1 MQYFSYK
8 DNTKEYTGSG
18 PAQIDPLESEKQG
31 QNIYLLPAN
40 AVFAAPPEEKDG
52 FARVWNGTAWE
63 YAEDRRGTKYWLPGD
78 TWQSEPHEMKE
89 LGALPEGAVLERP
102 AKTPEELAREKL
114 DKAKAERAEAVQ
126 NIAVEVDGMVF
137 DGNEDAQRRISVA
150 ITTADITGQQR
161 VDWVLKNNT
170 VADVTRGQL
179 EKVLALSMQ
188 KMQELWTKPYEGS
201 HAE

>member
-1 MQYFSYK
+1 MQYYSYTA
-8 DNTKEYTGSG
+8 DTKEYIGKG
-18 PAQIDPLESEKQG
+18 LAQLDPLESKKQG
-31 QNIYLLPAN
+31 REIWLLPKN
-40 AVFAAPPEEKDG
+40 ATFTAPPEEKDG

-63 YAEDRRGTKYWLPGD
+63 YIEDRRGTEYWLPGD
-78 TWQSEPHEMKE
+78 TCQSEPHEMKE
-89 LGALPEGAVLERP
+89 LGPLPEGALLERP
-102 AKTPEELAREKL
+102 AKTPEELEQEELA
-114 DKAKAERAEAVQ
+114 KAKAERAEAVQ

-170 VADVTRGQL
+170 VANVTREQL

-188 KMQELWTKPYEGS
+188 KMQELWTKPYTE
-201 HAE
+201 